1 MAASRKS
8 GGGNVALAL
17 ANVKRRSGGAWV
29 TATIAKRR
37 SGGAWV
43 DIFPATVVL
52 TGNSY
57 SANNLSPGDATIRL
71 HISSDG
77 NVYTQ
82 VNNGANNLEY
92 AWRLS
97 GASSAYDIF
106 ATLDSGTLSEGTT
119 GSWLNLGTTRAWAVT
134 RTSNLAGSDAATIT
148 LQIRDASTLAV
159 LDTAVITLTAV
170 VEV

>member
-17 ANVKRRSGGAWV
+17 SNVKRRSGGAWV

-52 TGNSY
+52 NDSTYTSL
-57 SANNLSPGDATIRL
+57 AISPDDSTIRL

-82 VNNGANNLEY
+82 ENNGGNNLAY
-92 AWRLS
+92 QWRLG
-97 GASSAYDIF
+97 GASADYDIF
-106 ATLDSGTLSEGTT
+106 ATLNSGALTEGTT

-134 RTSNLAGSDAATIT
+134 RTSNLNGQDDAVIT
-148 LQIRDASTLAV
+148 LQIRNASTLAV
-159 LDTAVITLTAV
+159 LETATITLSAA